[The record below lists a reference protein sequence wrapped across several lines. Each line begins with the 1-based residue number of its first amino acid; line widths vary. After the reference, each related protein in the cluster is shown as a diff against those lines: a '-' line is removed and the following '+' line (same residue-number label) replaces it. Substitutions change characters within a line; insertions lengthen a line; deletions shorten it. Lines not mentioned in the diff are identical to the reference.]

1 MISCITLELYF
12 LAVSILMHYVS
23 NFGQISCPVLAGHNL
38 WHLFALHVTLF
49 IHTILYY
56 AYYCITIPGRP
67 ANTNTTIF
75 FCGRSP
81 VLPSSFYELEVFVG
95 PLFFLFFY
103 RQATMYCLKM
113 IFMENCQFLQSCSTY
128 GPCSN
133 IRLKIPLYGITL
145 YYFYYYYFFYYFI
158 ISLWRMYQ
166 VARIL
171 SWMHV
176 HNCFMKLKM
185 ILWITSDFKCY
196 EKLSFS

>member
-1 MISCITLELYF
+1 MSAILVRYCVLCSQAITSDIWLRYMLLCSF
-12 LAVSILMHYVS
+12 ILFYTTLTTVLLCLC
-23 NFGQISCPVLAGHNL
+23 GQP
-38 WHLFALHVTLF
+38 TQ
-49 IHTILYY
+49 ILRFSFV
-56 AYYCITIPGRP
+56 ADPRC
-67 ANTNTTIF
+67 
-75 FCGRSP
+75 S
-81 VLPSSFYELEVFVG
+81 PSSFYELEVFVG

-145 YYFYYYYFFYYFI
+145 YYFYHYYYFYYFI

-185 ILWITSDFKCY
+185 ILWIKSDFKCY